1 MPKISI
7 IIPVYNVEMYIP
19 QCLESVVSQT
29 LKDIEIICVL
39 DGGNDISGEICRAYA
54 QNDRRIKIIDLLQ
67 NRGALI
73 ARKTG
78 VDAAEGEYIMFVDP
92 DDWLEIDACSI
103 LYERIKSAG
112 VEILHFGSFVHAE
125 SEVLEQRVINVQRF
139 LIPYEGKLTG
149 KKVFEGAF
157 VEEKFRFTIWNKIY
171 SSELC
176 KKAYAGFSI
185 DDYVP
190 KANDLCAFFRLAYFA
205 KSYLGIKNKFYH
217 YRFGAGITGKNKLSL
232 ATFQIHCMQ
241 SVVSQKCRDFLIE
254 QGALESYRSVYDR
267 LHINLLHE
275 CINNWYAHLNQE
287 NSIEGFKHIL
297 KHWDGTDVAIALA
310 KRWYYQTIMLSDR
323 IYGYDIFPYQPRKI
337 RKVAV
342 YYHRYSMGG
351 VQKVLSMLMP
361 ALLEQGY
368 EVLFITDEKP
378 SETDYIL
385 PESIERVVISPSY
398 KPEDYPSHAIGLR
411 DALKSFDADLLI
423 YNATSSNNLLF
434 DLIIAKTMG
443 IPVVLY
449 IHEYFGVGF
458 SQFQELPVRKIKTFR
473 FADKAVALSQVQ
485 RDYWCAAGI
494 NTVYMQN
501 PIDRAAHNVKPS
513 LLNNHDIVW
522 VGRLS
527 KEKRYTDA
535 LDILA
540 RVVKV
545 IPDARML
552 FVGSFASDR
561 DEREFHRKVKSN
573 GLHSNVK
580 LCGYISDVF
589 SIYEK
594 CSLFLLTSEFE
605 SYCMS
610 LAESKAAGLPC
621 VMYHMPYLEMQR
633 NKRGMI
639 VVGLMDT
646 AAAADAIITIFSDKE
661 LMHRLGAEARE
672 SIQHLLHFDYG
683 KAWKELI
690 NSLETFSVE
699 EIETDKKFSNRI
711 TVNTLIDSYLE
722 LIKRYQYLKNES
734 TKIAS
739 LVGDVHDRNNAQLQ
753 EMYIAAQKE
762 IALIKMSASYRIG
775 RFVTWIPRK
784 FIGFIKCINEN
795 GLKYTIEYS
804 LDRIKTSITSIWN
817 H

>member
-297 KHWDGTDVAIALA
+297 KHWDGTDVAIALD
-310 KRWYYQTIMLSDR
+310 KSD
-323 IYGYDIFPYQPRKI
+323 
-337 RKVAV
+337 
-342 YYHRYSMGG
+342 
-351 VQKVLSMLMP
+351 
-361 ALLEQGY
+361 
-368 EVLFITDEKP
+368 
-378 SETDYIL
+378 
-385 PESIERVVISPSY
+385 
-398 KPEDYPSHAIGLR
+398 
-411 DALKSFDADLLI
+411 
-423 YNATSSNNLLF
+423 
-434 DLIIAKTMG
+434 
-443 IPVVLY
+443 
-449 IHEYFGVGF
+449 
-458 SQFQELPVRKIKTFR
+458 
-473 FADKAVALSQVQ
+473 
-485 RDYWCAAGI
+485 
-494 NTVYMQN
+494 
-501 PIDRAAHNVKPS
+501 
-513 LLNNHDIVW
+513 
-522 VGRLS
+522 
-527 KEKRYTDA
+527 
-535 LDILA
+535 
-540 RVVKV
+540 
-545 IPDARML
+545 
-552 FVGSFASDR
+552 
-561 DEREFHRKVKSN
+561 
-573 GLHSNVK
+573 
-580 LCGYISDVF
+580 
-589 SIYEK
+589 
-594 CSLFLLTSEFE
+594 
-605 SYCMS
+605 
-610 LAESKAAGLPC
+610 
-621 VMYHMPYLEMQR
+621 
-633 NKRGMI
+633 
-639 VVGLMDT
+639 
-646 AAAADAIITIFSDKE
+646 
-661 LMHRLGAEARE
+661 
-672 SIQHLLHFDYG
+672 
-683 KAWKELI
+683 
-690 NSLETFSVE
+690 
-699 EIETDKKFSNRI
+699 
-711 TVNTLIDSYLE
+711 
-722 LIKRYQYLKNES
+722 
-734 TKIAS
+734 
-739 LVGDVHDRNNAQLQ
+739 
-753 EMYIAAQKE
+753 
-762 IALIKMSASYRIG
+762 
-775 RFVTWIPRK
+775 
-784 FIGFIKCINEN
+784 
-795 GLKYTIEYS
+795 
-804 LDRIKTSITSIWN
+804 
-817 H
+817 